1 MRPQCPDRSS
11 MPLEPSNKSLHLRIL
26 NDSYNYQRSLTILK
40 NYLPSSPNMSI
51 HRCLSPLTSSSFA
64 VFRFAANM
72 DVTLRALPYTL
83 RNFNSG
89 PQNQLSSKRKLQ
101 TATAYRPNSLDSIP
115 QPPPPRNVVIPENS
129 IVGGVPQVFET
140 RPPQLIDLG
149 ANSPPRPRQTE
160 IPPFSVLEAEVRNI
174 TPVSEAAKSRPKES
188 RLRARKAA
196 MILTP
201 SATAQ
206 LRNLLSSPEPKMIR
220 VGVKNR
226 GCSGLAYHLEYVEK
240 PGKFDET
247 VEQDGVK
254 VLIDSKA
261 LFSIIGSEMDWVED
275 KLNARFVFRNP
286 NISQLLITSQLFGS
300 TQANH
305 TLLLEEQCG
314 CGESFMV

>member
-1 MRPQCPDRSS
+1 
-11 MPLEPSNKSLHLRIL
+11 
-26 NDSYNYQRSLTILK
+26 
-40 NYLPSSPNMSI
+40 MSI
-51 HRCLSPLTSSSFA
+51 HRCLSPLTSSSFT
-64 VFRFAANM
+64 VFRFAANI

-115 QPPPPRNVVIPENS
+115 QPPPLNALIPESS
-129 IVGGVPQVFET
+129 IAGGVPQVNDT
-140 RPPQLIDLG
+140 RPPLLTG
-149 ANSPPRPRQTE
+149 TRTNPPPPPCQTE
-160 IPPFSVLEAEVRNI
+160 TPPFIVPEAQAQKT
-174 TPVSEAAKSRPKES
+174 TPVPEAAKSRPKES

-196 MILTP
+196 MTLTP
-201 SATAQ
+201 SATSQ
-206 LRNLLSSPEPKMIR
+206 IRNLLSLPEPKMIR

-226 GCSGLAYHLEYVEK
+226 GCSGLAYHLEYVER

-286 NISQLLITSQLFGS
+286 NISQSRLYLSAFWRYPG
-300 TQANH
+300 
-305 TLLLEEQCG
+305 
-314 CGESFMV
+314 

>member
-1 MRPQCPDRSS
+1 
-11 MPLEPSNKSLHLRIL
+11 
-26 NDSYNYQRSLTILK
+26 
-40 NYLPSSPNMSI
+40 MSI
-51 HRCLSPLTSSSFA
+51 HRCLFPLTSSSFA
-64 VFRFAANM
+64 VYRFAANM
-72 DVTLRALPYTL
+72 DVTLRAFPYTL

-115 QPPPPRNVVIPENS
+115 QPPLRNVIIPEIS
-129 IVGGVPQVFET
+129 IAGGVPQVNET
-140 RPPQLIDLG
+140 RPPQLTDLG
-149 ANSPPRPRQTE
+149 TNPPPRLRQPET
-160 IPPFSVLEAEVRNI
+160 PPFNALEAEAQKT
-174 TPVSEAAKSRPKES
+174 TPLPEAAKSRPKES

-196 MILTP
+196 VMLTP

-240 PGKFDET
+240 PGRFDET

-286 NISQLLITSQLFGS
+286 NISQPLFASYLFGS

-305 TLLLEEQCG
+305 TMLLEEQCG

>member
-1 MRPQCPDRSS
+1 MA
-11 MPLEPSNKSLHLRIL
+11 
-26 NDSYNYQRSLTILK
+26 
-40 NYLPSSPNMSI
+40 I
-51 HRCLSPLTSSSFA
+51 HRCLFPLTSSSFA
-64 VFRFAANM
+64 VFRFAANI
-72 DVTLRALPYTL
+72 DVTLRALPCAI

-89 PQNQLSSKRKLQ
+89 PQNQHSSKRKLQ
-101 TATAYRPNSLDSIP
+101 TVTAYRPNSLDSIP
-115 QPPPPRNVVIPENS
+115 QPPPRKVTVPESS
-129 IVGGVPQVFET
+129 IAGGVPQVSDT
-140 RPPQLIDLG
+140 RTPQLTGLRT
-149 ANSPPRPRQTE
+149 NPPPPPRQTE
-160 IPPFSVLEAEVRNI
+160 IPTFSV
-174 TPVSEAAKSRPKES
+174 PEAAKSRPKES

-196 MILTP
+196 MTLTP

-206 LRNLLSSPEPKMIR
+206 LRSLLSSPEPKMIR

-286 NISQLLITSQLFGS
+286 NISQLILSSQLLEISRLITLCYQRNNVVVVNRSWYSIGIGS
-300 TQANH
+300 V
-305 TLLLEEQCG
+305 LSSSL
-314 CGESFMV
+314 

>member
-1 MRPQCPDRSS
+1 MTHPDRSS
-11 MPLEPSNKSLHLRIL
+11 MQDERVETSRFKQKSSPPRLFSIL
-26 NDSYNYQRSLTILK
+26 NDSYNYQRSRTVLK
-40 NYLPSSPNMSI
+40 NPLPSSPNMSI

-64 VFRFAANM
+64 VFRFAAHM
-72 DVTLRALPYTL
+72 DVTLRALPNTL

-115 QPPPPRNVVIPENS
+115 QPPPRNVVIPENS
-129 IVGGVPQVFET
+129 IVGGVPQVIET

-149 ANSPPRPRQTE
+149 TNPPPRPRQTE
-160 IPPFSVLEAEVRNI
+160 ILPYSVLDAEVRKI
-174 TPVSEAAKSRPKES
+174 TPFPQAAKSRPKES

-206 LRNLLSSPEPKMIR
+206 LKNLLSSPEPKMIR

-286 NISQLLITSQLFGS
+286 NISQPLFTSQLFGS
-300 TQANH
+300 T
-305 TLLLEEQCG
+305 
-314 CGESFMV
+314 